1 MSYTT
6 IPYFTPL
13 TPYEMAN
20 APRLPLSAYDAHNYE
35 NAVQYTAN
43 YAGAAG
49 AAVFSFNAVAGAVY
63 SLSSTSYKDPDVL
76 LVFDD
81 RGYAIAEDD
90 KSGGWGYDHVTF
102 VAPYTGTYY
111 VDASW
116 WQGSGAGQQA
126 VTLSIYED
134 LATLTGTN
142 IDGSSRSEEIN
153 GTAND
158 DNIFGY
164 GGSDSLFGG
173 RGSDYLDGGTGLDEA
188 FYNGNRD
195 EYTVRVDGD
204 RVLVTD
210 LYGSDGKDLLSNVE
224 RLDFK
229 DIDVAF
235 DINGAAGEAYR
246 LYQAAFNRAP
256 DASGLGY
263 WISKL
268 DGGVALNTIASGF
281 VNSSE
286 FRSIYG
292 SQPDNYDVVYRFYQN
307 VLHRA
312 PDQAGLDY
320 WVNILDT
327 RKATVSEVLV
337 GFSESEEN
345 YSALVG
351 VMQNGIEF
359 KAWA

>member
-1 MSYTT
+1 MSYPT
-6 IPYFTPL
+6 IPYFTQL
-13 TPYEMAN
+13 TQYEMAH

-49 AAVFSFNAVAGAVY
+49 AAVFSFNAIAGAVY

-90 KSGGWGYDHVTF
+90 HTGGWGYDHVTF

-116 WQGSGAGQQA
+116 WQGAGAGQQA

-134 LATLTGTN
+134 LGTLTGFN
-142 IDGSSRSEEIN
+142 IDGSSKGEEIN
-153 GTAND
+153 GSAND

-164 GGSDSLFGG
+164 EGRDSLFGG
-173 RGSDYLDGGTGLDEA
+173 RGNDYLDGGTGLDEV
-188 FYNGNRD
+188 FYNGNRN
-195 EYTVRVDGD
+195 EYAVKVDGD

-210 LYGSDGKDLLSNVE
+210 LAGNDGKDLLSNIE

-246 LYQAAFNRAP
+246 LYQAAFNRTP
-256 DASGLGY
+256 DKAGLGY
-263 WISKL
+263 WIARL
-268 DGGVALNTIASGF
+268 DDGMTLNTMAGGF
-281 VNSSE
+281 VNSNE

-292 SQPDNYDVVYRFYQN
+292 SLPSNYDLVYRFYQN

-327 RKATVSEVLV
+327 HKASVTEVLV

-359 KAWA
+359 QAWA

>member
-6 IPYFTPL
+6 IPYYTKL
-13 TPYEMAN
+13 TQYEMNN
-20 APRLPLSAYDAHNYE
+20 APRLPLTAYTAHNYE

-49 AAVFSFNAVAGAVY
+49 AAVFSFNAIEGAMY

-81 RGYAIAEDD
+81 RGNAIAEDD
-90 KSGGWGYDHVTF
+90 LTGGWGYDHVTF

-116 WQGSGAGQQA
+116 WQGAGSGQQA

-134 LATLTGTN
+134 LGTLSGNN
-142 IDGSSRSEEIN
+142 IDGTIKGEDIN
-153 GTAND
+153 GTASD

-164 GGSDSLFGG
+164 EGRDSLFGG

-188 FYNGNRD
+188 YYQGNRS
-195 EYTVRVDGD
+195 EYSVRIDGD
-204 RVLVTD
+204 RVIVTD
-210 LYGSDGKDLLSNVE
+210 LVGNEGKDLLSNIE

-229 DIDVAF
+229 DVDIAF
-235 DINGAAGEAYR
+235 DVNGNAGEAYR
-246 LYQAAFNRAP
+246 LYQAAFNRVP
-256 DASGLGY
+256 DKGGLGF
-263 WISKL
+263 WIARL
-268 DGGVALNTIASGF
+268 DEGVSLNSIANGF
-281 VNSSE
+281 VSSQE

-292 SQPDNYDVVYRFYQN
+292 SQPSNYDIVYKFYQN

-312 PDQAGLDY
+312 PDQGGLDFY
-320 WVNILDT
+320 VDVLN
-327 RKATVSEVLV
+327 KHQATVAEVLAD
-337 GFSESEEN
+337 FSESQEN
-345 YSALVG
+345 YAALIG
-351 VMQNGIEF
+351 TMENGIEYY
-359 KAWA
+359 ASA

>member
-6 IPYFTPL
+6 IPYFTKL
-13 TPYEMAN
+13 TQYEMAN
-20 APRLPLSAYDAHNYE
+20 AARLPLTAYDAHNYE
-35 NAVQYTAN
+35 NAVQFTAN

-49 AAVFSFNAVAGAVY
+49 AAVFSFNALAGAVY

-81 RGYAIAEDD
+81 RGNAIVEDD
-90 KSGGWGYDHVTF
+90 QTGGWGYDHLTF

-116 WQGSGAGQQA
+116 WQGAGAGQQA

-134 LATLTGTN
+134 LGTLSGFN
-142 IDGSSRSEEIN
+142 IDGTSASEEIN
-153 GTAND
+153 GSAND

-164 GGSDSLFGG
+164 QGRDSLFGG

-188 FYNGNRD
+188 YYQGNRS
-195 EYTVRVDGD
+195 EYAVRMDGD
-204 RVLVTD
+204 RVVVTD
-210 LYGSDGKDLLSNVE
+210 LVGNEGKDLLSNIE

-235 DINGAAGEAYR
+235 DVNGAAGEAYR

-256 DASGLGY
+256 DLEGLGY
-263 WISKL
+263 WISRL
-268 DGGVALNTIASGF
+268 DADVPLTSVADCF
-281 VNSSE
+281 VDSPE

-292 SQPDNYDVVYRFYQN
+292 AQPSNADIIARLYQN
-307 VLHRA
+307 ILHRA
-312 PDQAGLDY
+312 PDADGFRF
-320 WVNILDT
+320 WVDVLDT
-327 RKATVSEVLV
+327 RKASVASVLV

-345 YSALVG
+345 YAALIG
-351 VMQNGIEF
+351 SMQNGIEF
-359 KAWA
+359 QAWA

>member
-6 IPYFTPL
+6 IPYFTKL
-13 TPYEMAN
+13 TQYEMAN
-20 APRLPLSAYDAHNYE
+20 APRLSMLAYNAHNYE

-49 AAVFSFNAVAGAVY
+49 AAVFSFKAIAGAMY

-81 RGYAIAEDD
+81 RGNAIVEDD
-90 KSGGWGYDHVTF
+90 HSGGWGYDHVTF
-102 VAPYTGTYY
+102 VAPYSGTYY

-116 WQGSGAGQQA
+116 WQGAGSGQQA

-134 LATLTGTN
+134 LATLTGNN
-142 IDGSSRSEEIN
+142 IDGTIKGENID
-153 GTAND
+153 GTTGD

-164 GGSDSLFGG
+164 EGRDSLFGG

-188 FYNGNRD
+188 YYKGKRS
-195 EYTVRVDGD
+195 EYTVRTDGD
-204 RVLVTD
+204 RVIVTD
-210 LYGSDGKDLLSNVE
+210 LVGNDGKDLLSNIE
-224 RLDFK
+224 RIDFA

-256 DASGLGY
+256 DLEGLGY
-263 WISKL
+263 WINAL
-268 DGGVALNTIASGF
+268 DNGHSLVNVASGF
-281 VNSSE
+281 INSNE
-286 FRSIYG
+286 FRNVYG
-292 SQPDNYDVVYRFYQN
+292 SNPDNADILLRLYQN
-307 VLHRA
+307 ILHRA
-312 PDQAGLDY
+312 PDSDGFRFWLD
-320 WVNILDT
+320 VLDNN
-327 RKATVSEVLV
+327 KASLASVLV

-345 YSALVG
+345 YAALVG
-351 VMQNGIEF
+351 GMQNGIEF

>member
-1 MSYTT
+1 MSYPT
-6 IPYFTPL
+6 IPYFTKL
-13 TPYEMAN
+13 TQYEMAN
-20 APRLPLSAYDAHNYE
+20 APHLPLSAYDAHNYE

-49 AAVFSFNAVAGAVY
+49 AAVFSFNAIAGAVY

-90 KSGGWGYDHVTF
+90 HTGGWGYDHVSF

-126 VTLSIYED
+126 VTLNIYED
-134 LATLTGTN
+134 LGTLTGLN
-142 IDGSSRSEEIN
+142 IDGTSNGEDIN
-153 GTAND
+153 GSAND

-164 GGSDSLFGG
+164 EGRDSLFGG
-173 RGSDYLDGGTGLDEA
+173 RGNDYLDGGTGLDEA
-188 FYNGNRD
+188 FYNGYRS
-195 EYTVRVDGD
+195 EYAVKVDGD

-210 LYGSDGKDLLSNVE
+210 LVGNDGKDLLSNIE

-256 DASGLGY
+256 DKAGLGY
-263 WISKL
+263 WIAKL
-268 DGGVALNTIASGF
+268 DGGMALDTMAGGF
-281 VNSSE
+281 VNSNE

-292 SQPDNYDVVYRFYQN
+292 SQPSNYDLVYRFYQN

-327 RKATVSEVLV
+327 RKASVTEVLV
-337 GFSESEEN
+337 GFSESDEN

-351 VMQNGIEF
+351 SMQNGIEF
-359 KAWA
+359 QAWA